1 MPGIMKYL
9 IVLLSVFLPV
19 SLDAQEVYYSS
30 VEGLPADNVSVYIED
45 LRSGNVLLDVNGE
58 IPMTPAS
65 VTKLFTAA
73 TVFQTSDLGATFIT
87 PVYITGKIKNGILNG
102 DLIIASSGDP
112 TLESRY
118 FPEKKG
124 FADSIVSK
132 IKALGIKTIKGD
144 IRIKKPKILSEAVP
158 AGWKES
164 DVVHPYGA
172 GYHAF
177 NYADNRIALTF
188 KKDGSFTF
196 APITPGLKAK
206 KGKNRNGENVWRE
219 KEGTIFYVD
228 HNGKKPLSL
237 EVANPLPENTFI
249 ELLKAKLK
257 SDSIPVDGLK
267 FSGKQKQTE
276 IYSHA
281 SPTIYEILKSM
292 VLRSDNQMAE
302 SMLRYAFPECS
313 RKDAVRKETEL
324 WKDLGVDVRDMSL
337 EDGSGLSRNNRLTAY
352 NLADMLV
359 WMAINGNNVLDFI
372 NMLPRAGETGTLKS
386 FLRSTQLQ
394 GRFLAKTGSLNGVQC
409 YAGYVV
415 DAIGIPTHVVVLMV
429 NGFKGNRSDIKS
441 VLQQLLIEKIH

>member
-1 MPGIMKYL
+1 MPGILKYL
-9 IVLLSVFLPV
+9 ILLLSASFPFVLG
-19 SLDAQEVYYSS
+19 AQEIYSSS
-30 VEGLPADNVSVYIED
+30 VEGLNAENVSVYIED
-45 LRSGNVLLDVNGE
+45 LRSGDVLLDVNGE

-73 TVFQTSDLGATFIT
+73 TVFQTSDLGSAFIT
-87 PVYITGKIKNGILNG
+87 PVYITGKIKNGVLNG
-102 DLIIASSGDP
+102 DVIVESSGDP

-124 FADSIVSK
+124 FADSIASR
-132 IKALGIKTIKGD
+132 IKDLGIKTIKGD
-144 IRIKKPKILSEAVP
+144 IRIKKPKLLSEAVP
-158 AGWKES
+158 EGWKES
-164 DVVHPYGA
+164 DVAHPYGT

-188 KKDGSFTF
+188 KRDGSFTF
-196 APITPGLKAK
+196 SPVTPGLKAK
-206 KGKNRNGENVWRE
+206 KSQSKNGENVWRE
-219 KEGTIFYVD
+219 KESITFNVN
-228 HNGKKPLSL
+228 HTGKSPLVL
-237 EVANPLPENTFI
+237 EVANPLPDNTFT
-249 ELLKAKLK
+249 EVLKAKLK
-257 SDSIPVDGLK
+257 ADSISVDGLK
-267 FSGKQKQTE
+267 FSGKRKQTE
-276 IYSHA
+276 IYHHT
-281 SPTIYEILKSM
+281 SPSIYQILKSL

-302 SMLRYAFPECS
+302 SMLRYAFPECT
-313 RKDAVRKETEL
+313 RKEAVKKETEL

-359 WMAINGNNVLDFI
+359 WMAINGENFLDFI
-372 NMLPRAGETGTLKS
+372 KMLPRAGETGTMKT
-386 FLRSTQLQ
+386 FLRSTPLQ

-415 DAIGIPTHVVVLMV
+415 DAIGIPTHVVVMMV